1 MKYYA
6 ECILP
11 VPLAQVFTY
20 ALTDEQS
27 ERACFGMRA
36 IVPFGKTHKYT
47 GIIIGITESAP
58 EGFEIKEVLD
68 LPDETPIIHVP
79 QYELWKW
86 IADYYMCPIGDV
98 MKAALP
104 SELKPEAGKNGV
116 IREDFRPKCKSFI
129 EVSLPFFSEISERN
143 RKVAETLTLLK
154 RAAKQ
159 QELFM
164 KLLEMSHYLEEKKER
179 AENVEQQKENGL
191 VAQDELLK
199 AANSTSSI
207 LKELIKRGLCRQKEI
222 EIARLDF
229 NEDKDIKTEPPFP
242 LTEIQD
248 EAFREICNS
257 FKDKDVTLLHG
268 VTSSGKTEI
277 YIHLIQE
284 VISSHKQALM
294 MVPEI
299 ALTTQL
305 CMRLQRVFGKRMLV
319 YHSKLSNANRVEI
332 WNKILKDDSIDLIVG
347 VRSSIFLPFREL
359 GLIIVDE
366 EHETSYKQQDPAPR
380 YHAREAAIILARK
393 HGAKV
398 LLGSA
403 TPSLETYYLAKQERF
418 GYVRLSERH
427 AGVSMPRISLI
438 SLREARKA
446 ESMMGTFTQNLIK
459 AINQTI
465 LSGKQVILFQNRRG
479 FSPNIEC
486 TVCGWSPRCP
496 RCDVSLTFHKK
507 TSSLRCHYCG
517 YQQGWPKKCPDCGFE
532 KFSKIGFGTERIED
546 DIQRLIPLAKPLRVD
561 TDTTSSKTSYEK
573 FIEDFDTKQK
583 NILIGTQMV
592 SKGLDF
598 GGVDTVGILSAD
610 ALMNIPDFRSHER
623 AFQLMEQ
630 VSGRAG
636 RRVGQSGEVLI
647 QCNNIKHP
655 LLQQVVNHD
664 YEAMAEMQLADR
676 KRYFY
681 PPFSRLIIIYIKGRY
696 EDRIEAFAQKYAS
709 VLRSSFGERVLGPE
723 VPGVAWIKNMHIRQI
738 MLKIER
744 EASVGSVRQILRA
757 IQEKMMQ
764 ENQEFSRIVFYYDVD
779 PM

>member
-116 IREDFRPKCKSFI
+116 IREDFRPKYKSFI

-486 TVCGWSPRCP
+486 TV
-496 RCDVSLTFHKK
+496 
-507 TSSLRCHYCG
+507 
-517 YQQGWPKKCPDCGFE
+517 
-532 KFSKIGFGTERIED
+532 
-546 DIQRLIPLAKPLRVD
+546 
-561 TDTTSSKTSYEK
+561 
-573 FIEDFDTKQK
+573 
-583 NILIGTQMV
+583 
-592 SKGLDF
+592 
-598 GGVDTVGILSAD
+598 
-610 ALMNIPDFRSHER
+610 
-623 AFQLMEQ
+623 
-630 VSGRAG
+630 
-636 RRVGQSGEVLI
+636 
-647 QCNNIKHP
+647 
-655 LLQQVVNHD
+655 
-664 YEAMAEMQLADR
+664 
-676 KRYFY
+676 
-681 PPFSRLIIIYIKGRY
+681 
-696 EDRIEAFAQKYAS
+696 
-709 VLRSSFGERVLGPE
+709 
-723 VPGVAWIKNMHIRQI
+723 
-738 MLKIER
+738 
-744 EASVGSVRQILRA
+744 
-757 IQEKMMQ
+757 
-764 ENQEFSRIVFYYDVD
+764 
-779 PM
+779 